1 MRKVIQNSLLSEK
14 SKIKSMCILFQ
25 KQRKKGLKKLYPMLL
40 HFLVTFSI
48 QCKDYFTIRKG
59 EAGNLNYWLHKN
71 AHY

>member
-1 MRKVIQNSLLSEK
+1 MKKVTQNSLLTEK
-14 SKIKSMCILFQ
+14 SKIKSMCIFQ
-25 KQRKKGLKKLYPMLL
+25 KQRKKGLKKLYPTLL

-48 QCKDYFTIRKG
+48 QCKDYFTIRNG

>member
-1 MRKVIQNSLLSEK
+1 MRKVIQNSLLGEK
-14 SKIKSMCILFQ
+14 SKIKSMCIFQ

-48 QCKDYFTIRKG
+48 QRKDYFIIRKG
-59 EAGNLNYWLHKN
+59 KAGNLNYWLHKN